1 MVDFFNLDDVNDR
14 DWDVNID
21 RDVDIVYFVK
31 AERGDFL
38 VVVLLVLKKDQGN
51 SPTSTLVDKVSWGT
65 WLDFAHL
72 HE

>member
-51 SPTSTLVDKVSWGT
+51 VQICHVRFPNLYFVEEPD
-65 WLDFAHL
+65 
-72 HE
+72 